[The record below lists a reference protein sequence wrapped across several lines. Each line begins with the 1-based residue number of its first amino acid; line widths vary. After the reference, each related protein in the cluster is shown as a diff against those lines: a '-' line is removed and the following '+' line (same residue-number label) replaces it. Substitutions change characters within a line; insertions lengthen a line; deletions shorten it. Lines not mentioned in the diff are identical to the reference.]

1 MNIKELKNI
10 VKEVINEA
18 SEPELLQVAKRIL
31 KNKQY
36 EKFKCPKPERKL
48 ILICRLQ
55 MQ

>member
-36 EKFKCPKPERKL
+36 EKFKCPKTGKKIP
-48 ILICRLQ
+48 INMQ
-55 MQ
+55 MQMQ